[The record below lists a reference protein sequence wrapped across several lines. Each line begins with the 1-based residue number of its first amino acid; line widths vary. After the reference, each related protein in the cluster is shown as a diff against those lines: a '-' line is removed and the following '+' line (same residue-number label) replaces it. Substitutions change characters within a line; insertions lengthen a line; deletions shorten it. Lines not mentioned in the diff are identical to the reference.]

1 MKNKALSSNSPLGNS
16 LTFSAGMQL
25 PPVTPL
31 REVVSEYSTS
41 WPNSKWL
48 VLPIKLLKW
57 KNTSWSCSS
66 VSMKPKLSY
75 NRDHINFRMGFKIV
89 NCIYLQNSNEPLV
102 HLKLFVVLLVD
113 TVD

>member
-1 MKNKALSSNSPLGNS
+1 MAISPLGNS

-25 PPVTPL
+25 PPVIPL

-48 VLPIKLLKW
+48 VLPMKLLKW

-75 NRDHINFRMGFKIV
+75 DRDHINFRMGFEIV
-89 NCIYLQNSNEPLV
+89 NELTFKTAMNPWCILNFSSYCLLTPLIDPF
-102 HLKLFVVLLVD
+102 K
-113 TVD
+113 